1 MSIDVRWKQ
10 RFENFKKAV
19 MQFTEFIEK
28 DELNKFEVQ
37 GLIQCFEYTFELAWK
52 TMKDYLEQEG
62 FDVKSPRNVIQTAF
76 QIQLITDGH
85 TWIDALEKRSRA
97 KGNYKPE
104 SDVDIGIYGENI
116 TFDTVSALH
125 AMLEEKGPL
134 PYFFDIVDY
143 THLSHKELKEHIDR
157 VGKVIF
163 EKGKSNP

>member
-1 MSIDVRWKQ
+1 MNFGLKEFELEYIIDAIKK
-10 RFENFKKAV
+10 FHEIEKAV
-19 MQFTEFIEK
+19 IF
-28 DELNKFEVQ
+28 
-37 GLIQCFEYTFELAWK
+37 G
-52 TMKDYLEQEG
+52 
-62 FDVKSPRNVIQTAF
+62 
-76 QIQLITDGH
+76 
-85 TWIDALEKRSRA
+85 SRA
-97 KGNYKPE
+97 EGNYKPG

-163 EKGKSNP
+163 EKGKK

>member
-1 MSIDVRWKQ
+1 MNFGLKEFELEYIIDAIKK
-10 RFENFKKAV
+10 FHEIEKAV
-19 MQFTEFIEK
+19 IF
-28 DELNKFEVQ
+28 
-37 GLIQCFEYTFELAWK
+37 G
-52 TMKDYLEQEG
+52 
-62 FDVKSPRNVIQTAF
+62 
-76 QIQLITDGH
+76 
-85 TWIDALEKRSRA
+85 SRA
-97 KGNYKPE
+97 KGNYKPG

-163 EKGKSNP
+163 EKGKK